1 MTLGTFYTNKRMR
14 MIDVLIA
21 DDHAIVRR
29 GLRTLIAGEPD
40 MEVAGEAS
48 DGYEVVM
55 RARDLRPDV
64 ILMDLVMPGQSGLE
78 ALTQIKGDDPE
89 ARVLVLTSFGDN
101 ERVFSAI
108 RAGASGYLLKDA
120 SPEQLLQA
128 IHDVYNG
135 ESHLHPTIAL
145 KMLRELDNPALAAS
159 ERPLTEEP
167 LTDRELEVLRL
178 VAQGLSNQ
186 EIAKHLT
193 ISERTVGNH
202 IGSILRKLHLANR
215 TQAALYALKR
225 GLVDLNTTP
234 PVILE
239 EQDEAVEELD
249 EIDPLV
255 EDFEE

>member
-1 MTLGTFYTNKRMR
+1 MTLGLRYNNHRTS
-14 MIDVLIA
+14 MIEVLIA

-29 GLRTLIAGEPD
+29 GLRTLIAGEAD
-40 MEVAGEAS
+40 MDVAGEAM
-48 DGYEVVM
+48 DGFEVVS
-55 RARDLRPDV
+55 RARDLNPDV
-64 ILMDLVMPGQSGLE
+64 ILLDLVMPGQSGLE
-78 ALTQIKGDDPE
+78 AITQIKSDNPD

-145 KMLRELDNPALAAS
+145 KMLRELDNPVTVAAN
-159 ERPLTEEP
+159 RPLTEDP
-167 LTDRELEVLRL
+167 LTEREVEVLRL

-186 EIAKHLT
+186 EIAKTLT

-215 TQAALYALKR
+215 TQAALYALRR
-225 GLVDLNTTP
+225 GLVDISTADIREDGNGA
-234 PVILE
+234 E
-239 EQDEAVEELD
+239 E
-249 EIDPLV
+249 
-255 EDFEE
+255 

>member
-1 MTLGTFYTNKRMR
+1 MTLGTFYNNQHSR

-40 MEVAGEAS
+40 MKVAGEAS
-48 DGYEVVM
+48 DGYEVVN
-55 RARDLRPDV
+55 RARDLHPDV
-64 ILMDLVMPGQSGLE
+64 ILLDLVMPGQSGLD
-78 ALTQIKGDDPE
+78 ALAQIKDDNPE

-145 KMLRELDNPALAAS
+145 KMLRELDNPVAPATD
-159 ERPLTEEP
+159 RPLTEEP
-167 LTDRELEVLRL
+167 LTEREVEVLRL

-186 EIAKHLT
+186 EIAKTLT

-225 GLVDLNTTP
+225 GLVDINTAP
-234 PVILE
+234 MMILPSEEEE
-239 EQDEAVEELD
+239 EQDPEE
-249 EIDPLV
+249 
-255 EDFEE
+255 

>member
-1 MTLGTFYTNKRMR
+1 MALGTLYTSQRTSI
-14 MIDVLIA
+14 IDVLIA

-29 GLRTLIAGEPD
+29 GLRTLIAGEAD
-40 MEVAGEAS
+40 MVVAGEAS
-48 DGYEVVM
+48 DGYDVVVQ
-55 RARDLRPDV
+55 ARDLNPDV
-64 ILMDLVMPGQSGLE
+64 ILMDLVMPGQSGLD
-78 ALTQIKGDDPE
+78 ALSQIKIDNPA

-145 KMLRELDNPALAAS
+145 KMLRELDNPVAALS
-159 ERPLTEEP
+159 DRPLTEEP
-167 LTDRELEVLRL
+167 LTDREVEVLRL

-186 EIAKHLT
+186 EIAKTLT

-225 GLVDLNTTP
+225 GLVDINTAQIIVNPEEDEQEEAP
-234 PVILE
+234 PEAQPEDSE
-239 EQDEAVEELD
+239 E
-249 EIDPLV
+249 
-255 EDFEE
+255 

>member
-1 MTLGTFYTNKRMR
+1 MTLGLRYNNHRTS
-14 MIDVLIA
+14 MIEVLIA

-29 GLRTLIAGEPD
+29 GLRTLIAGEAD
-40 MEVAGEAS
+40 MDVAGEAM
-48 DGYEVVM
+48 DGFEVVS
-55 RARDLRPDV
+55 RARDLNPDV
-64 ILMDLVMPGQSGLE
+64 ILLDLVMPGQSGLE
-78 ALTQIKGDDPE
+78 AISQIKSDNPD

-145 KMLRELDNPALAAS
+145 KMLRELDNPVTVAAN
-159 ERPLTEEP
+159 RPLTEDP
-167 LTDRELEVLRL
+167 LTDREVEVLRL

-186 EIAKHLT
+186 EIAKTLT

-215 TQAALYALKR
+215 TQAALYALRR
-225 GLVDLNTTP
+225 GLVDISTADIREDGNGA
-234 PVILE
+234 E
-239 EQDEAVEELD
+239 E
-249 EIDPLV
+249 
-255 EDFEE
+255 

>member
-1 MTLGTFYTNKRMR
+1 MTLGLRYNNHRTS
-14 MIDVLIA
+14 MIEVLIA

-29 GLRTLIAGEPD
+29 GLRTLIAGEAD
-40 MEVAGEAS
+40 MDVAGEAM
-48 DGYEVVM
+48 DGFEVVS
-55 RARDLRPDV
+55 RARDLNPDV
-64 ILMDLVMPGQSGLE
+64 ILLDLVMPGQSGLE
-78 ALTQIKGDDPE
+78 AITQIKSDNPD

-145 KMLRELDNPALAAS
+145 KMLRELDNPVTVAAN
-159 ERPLTEEP
+159 RPLTEDP
-167 LTDRELEVLRL
+167 LTDREVEVLRL

-186 EIAKHLT
+186 EIAKTLT

-215 TQAALYALKR
+215 TQAALYALRR
-225 GLVDLNTTP
+225 GLVDISTADIREDGNGA
-234 PVILE
+234 E
-239 EQDEAVEELD
+239 E
-249 EIDPLV
+249 
-255 EDFEE
+255 